1 MGKIDR
7 VELIARSHQDGIG
20 FERDLLEVRREQG
33 EIRRRQRPQ
42 EPIPDPRAANGHDA
56 FL

>member
-7 VELIARSHQDGIG
+7 VELIAGPHQDGIG
-20 FERDLLEVRREQG
+20 FERDLLEVGRELV
-33 EIRRRQRPQ
+33 EIRRRQRRQ
-42 EPIPDPRAANGHDA
+42 EPILDVYAVGGHDA